1 MERFASVQGVQHRGA
16 AQYRRRRAAVL
27 LRGKLSE
34 APVHGRAPP
43 RKGGAGAAARVS
55 AGATFSRDRQ
65 YRYRLWRYWDLS
77 RAPLLMIMLNPS
89 TADEER
95 NDPTVERCERRA
107 RASGFGGL
115 LVANIFALRSTDPK
129 ALYAHPSPVGPRN
142 DAAILAMAGEAG
154 QVVCAW
160 GVHGALSDR
169 GQRVASRLGREG
181 IRLGVLGLT
190 REGHP
195 RHPLYMASA
204 TAIAPWEGYVR

>member
-1 MERFASVQGVQHRGA
+1 M
-16 AQYRRRRAAVL
+16 
-27 LRGKLSE
+27 
-34 APVHGRAPP
+34 
-43 RKGGAGAAARVS
+43 RVS

-65 YRYRLWRYWDLS
+65 YRYRLWRHWDLS

-107 RASGFGGL
+107 RANGFGGL

-129 ALYAHPSPVGPRN
+129 ALYLHPAPVGPRN
-142 DAAILAMAGEAG
+142 DAAILAMAAEAG

-169 GQRVASRLGREG
+169 GLHVASRLARAGMRF
-181 IRLGVLGLT
+181 GVLGLT

-204 TAIAPWEGYVR
+204 TVVAPWAGYAR

>member
-1 MERFASVQGVQHRGA
+1 M
-16 AQYRRRRAAVL
+16 
-27 LRGKLSE
+27 
-34 APVHGRAPP
+34 
-43 RKGGAGAAARVS
+43 AARIS

-65 YRYRLWRYWDLS
+65 YRYRLWRHWDLS

-107 RASGFGGL
+107 RADGFGGL

-142 DAAILAMAGEAG
+142 DAAILAMAREAG
-154 QVVCAW
+154 AVVCAW
-160 GVHGALSDR
+160 GVHGALSGR
-169 GQRVASRLGREG
+169 GLDVAARLTAAG
-181 IRLGVLGLT
+181 IRFGVLGLT

-204 TAIAPWEGYVR
+204 TLVVPWDGYRG